1 MGEKTKTL
9 ARAFINNQEIEIEL
23 NNPLSKGKDEQI
35 HIQTKKGRIEFNK
48 RDFVQYAFGLLSA
61 GKKLKAMKEINE

>member
-9 ARAFINNQEIEIEL
+9 AKAFINNQDIEVEL
-23 NNPLSKGKDEQI
+23 NNPLSKGKEEQV

-48 RDFVQYAFGLLSA
+48 RDFIQYAFAILSA
-61 GKKLKAMKEINE
+61 GKKLKNMKEIDE